1 MVCASPDHLGY
12 KTLMKFSYRF
22 ATLAGS
28 AAVLAFV
35 GACNPDLNVT
45 NPNAPDVARAI
56 STPSDVRSLIGSS
69 YNSVY
74 LGMQGCYGGSCS
86 PNPGVATGVM
96 GDVMTMAFGNFG
108 ARFNGQ
114 EPRLAYN
121 NSSAASDGT
130 VASDPYDAMYGA
142 LGAANDGLKAIKRGI
157 AVKASNSAPDETPQ
171 FQALAWLVQGMALGF
186 ESQVFDK
193 GFVVTED
200 TEGTATLVDYKAV
213 RDAALASYDKAI
225 AASAGKTWE
234 IPGEFTTASLK
245 LTATNLNKM
254 ANTMAARTLAYNA
267 RNATENAATNWAKVL
282 TYANAGISSTA
293 GGAAFDLQMT
303 GDGGNTWFDLT
314 KGYGELE
321 SWVRVDQRIIQEADP
336 SQPLEYTSTTP
347 PDRAVPAD
355 LRFARGTPDANGD
368 IRQAGA
374 DFWYIKNIPFAVARG
389 VYFFSQWSHA
399 RYIEHSYEVDA
410 PFLTTVPYVL
420 RAENDLLIAEAL
432 VRTGGDLTRAATLI
446 NNTRVN
452 RGGLPPVTAG
462 TSKNELLGAIFYER
476 DVELF
481 DTGASQGW
489 FDRRRIDQ
497 TVTYNGLAIGNIW
510 AAKGGSNLQ
519 KGTPRHLPLP
529 AKELETL
536 GLTVY
541 TYGGN
546 TPNPIFPEQ

>member
-1 MVCASPDHLGY
+1 MARARADHLGY

-22 ATLAGS
+22 AALTGS

-86 PNPGVATGVM
+86 PQPGVANEVM
-96 GDVMTMAFGNFG
+96 ADVFTMAFGNFG

-142 LGAANDGLKAIKRGI
+142 LGAANDGLRAVARGVP
-157 AVKASNSAPDETPQ
+157 VKESAAAEDETPQ
-171 FQALAWLVQGMALGF
+171 FQALAWMVQGMALGF

-193 GFVVTED
+193 GFIVTED

-213 RDAALASYDKAI
+213 AAGALASLDKAI
-225 AASAGKTWE
+225 AASAGKSWT
-234 IPGEFTTASLK
+234 IPTEFTPGMT

-254 ANTMAARTLAYNA
+254 SNTMAARVLAYNA

-282 TYANAGISSTA
+282 TYANAGIST
-293 GGAAFDLQMT
+293 GAAPFDLQIT
-303 GDGGNTWFDLT
+303 GDGGNVWFDLT
-314 KGYGELE
+314 KGYGDLADG
-321 SWVRVDQRIIQEADP
+321 SWVRADQRIIQEA
-336 SQPLEYTSTTP
+336 SVNAQPTVWTSTTP
-347 PDRAVPAD
+347 PPFPDIPD
-355 LRFARGTPDANGD
+355 KRFAHGTPNAAGN
-368 IRQAGA
+368 IEQPGA
-374 DFWYIKNIPFAVARG
+374 DFWFEKTVPYAVARG

-399 RYIEHSYEVDA
+399 RYIEHSYYVDA

-420 RAENDLLIAEAL
+420 QAENDLLIAEAL
-432 VRTGGDLTRAATLI
+432 IRTNGDLARAATLI
-446 NNTRVN
+446 NKTRVG
-452 RGGLPPVTAG
+452 RGGLPAVTAA
-462 TSKNELLGAIFYER
+462 TPKNELLGAIFYEY

-481 DTGASQGW
+481 DSGASVGW
-489 FDRRRIDQ
+489 FNRRRIDP

-510 AAKGGSNLQ
+510 AFAGGSNLQ

-536 GLTVY
+536 AMPVY